1 MSRRVAVLDDYQA
14 VAEAVGPW
22 DRLGEGTEV
31 TFFHDHLAD
40 ENALAERLEP
50 FDVIVAMR
58 ERTPF
63 PATLLARLPQLRLLV
78 TTGMRNASIDV
89 GAARERGVS
98 VCGTGGITA
107 STAELTWGLILAVC
121 RNIPAEDANVRTG
134 GWQVTVGTELEGRT
148 LGVIGLGNLGSRVA
162 AIGQAFGMNVV
173 AWSENLDP
181 DRARSL
187 GVEPVT
193 LPQLLARSDVVTI
206 HLRLSDRTDGLIGPA
221 ELAAMP
227 RHAVLVNTSR
237 GPIVDEA
244 ALLAALREGRL
255 GGAGLDVFDV
265 EPLPPDHPLR
275 HAPRTVLTPH
285 LGYVTEGT
293 YRRFYS
299 DAVDNIAAF
308 DAGTPVRVIGV

>member
-1 MSRRVAVLDDYQA
+1 

-22 DRLGEGTEV
+22 DRLGEDTEV
-31 TFFHDHLAD
+31 TFFHDHLAEED
-40 ENALAERLEP
+40 ALAARLEP

-63 PATLLARLPQLRLLV
+63 PASLLARLPQLRLLV

-89 GAARERGVS
+89 GAAQERGVS

-107 STAELTWGLILAVC
+107 STAELTWGLILAVS
-121 RNIPAEDANVRTG
+121 RHVPEEDANVRAG
-134 GWQVTVGTELEGRT
+134 GWQATVGTELEGRT
-148 LGVIGLGNLGSRVA
+148 LGVIGLGRLGSRVA
-162 AIGQAFGMNVV
+162 GIGQAFGMTAV
-173 AWSENLDP
+173 AWSQNLDAGH
-181 DRARSL
+181 ARSL

-193 LPQLLARSDVVTI
+193 LHDLLGRSHVVTI
-206 HLRLSDRTDGLIGPA
+206 HLRLSDRTRGLIGRA
-221 ELAAMP
+221 EIAAMRP
-227 RHAVLVNTSR
+227 QAVLVNTSR

-244 ALLAALREGRL
+244 ALLAALHEGRL
-255 GGAGLDVFDV
+255 AGVGLDVFDV

-285 LGYVTEGT
+285 IGYVTEGT

-299 DAVDNIAAF
+299 DAVENISAF
-308 DAGTPVRVIGV
+308 EAGTPVRVVGG

>member
-22 DRLGEGTEV
+22 DRLGEDTEV
-31 TFFHDHLAD
+31 TFFHDHLAEED
-40 ENALAERLEP
+40 ALAARLEP

-63 PATLLARLPQLRLLV
+63 PASLLARLPQLRLLV

-89 GAARERGVS
+89 GAAQERGVS

-121 RNIPAEDANVRTG
+121 RHIPAEDANVRAG

-206 HLRLSDRTDGLIGPA
+206 HLRLSDRTHGLIGAA

-227 RHAVLVNTSR
+227 AHAVLVNTSR

-255 GGAGLDVFDV
+255 AGAGLDVFDV

-299 DAVDNIAAF
+299 DAVENIAAF

>member
-1 MSRRVAVLDDYQA
+1 
-14 VAEAVGPW
+14 
-22 DRLGEGTEV
+22 
-31 TFFHDHLAD
+31 
-40 ENALAERLEP
+40 
-50 FDVIVAMR
+50 
-58 ERTPF
+58 
-63 PATLLARLPQLRLLV
+63 
-78 TTGMRNASIDV
+78 
-89 GAARERGVS
+89 
-98 VCGTGGITA
+98 
-107 STAELTWGLILAVC
+107 
-121 RNIPAEDANVRTG
+121 
-134 GWQVTVGTELEGRT
+134 
-148 LGVIGLGNLGSRVA
+148 
-162 AIGQAFGMNVV
+162 MNVV

-193 LPQLLARSDVVTI
+193 LPQLLARSDVVTM
-206 HLRLSDRTDGLIGPA
+206 HLRLSDRTHGLIGAA

-227 RHAVLVNTSR
+227 AHAVLVNTSR
-237 GPIVDEA
+237 GPIVNEA

-255 GGAGLDVFDV
+255 AGAGLDVFGV

-299 DAVDNIAAF
+299 DAVENIAAF